1 MSDTPEAAGAEAAPA
16 VTVVPEGP
24 SPEQLE
30 RRAGIKR
37 ILEALLFSSD
47 KPIGTRQLAEAA
59 GAADGHEARSL
70 LKEMRDEY
78 DEQGRAFALEEVA
91 GGFQLM
97 SRPEFAPYISR
108 LHDSQQQESL
118 SKAALETLAI
128 VAYRQPITRAEIEDI
143 RGVQC
148 GPVLRGLVDRRL
160 LAGDGPQR
168 GAGPPAALRHHQP
181 VPAGLRPQLPERA
194 AEEAEARPAVS
205 AAAGGGRRSGGA
217 RCAGRA
223 I

>member
-1 MSDTPEAAGAEAAPA
+1 MSDTPEGASAD
-16 VTVVPEGP
+16 
-24 SPEQLE
+24 QLE

-47 KPIGTRQLAEAA
+47 RPVGTRQLAEAA

-70 LKEMRDEY
+70 LKEMQDEY
-78 DEQGRAFALEEVA
+78 DGQQRAFALEEVA

-97 SRPEFAPYISR
+97 SRPQFAPYISR

-160 LAGDGPQR
+160 LRVTGRSQELGRPLLYGTTSQFLQVFGLSSLSELPKKPKLGLPSVPKAEGP
-168 GAGPPAALRHHQP
+168 AGPA
-181 VPAGLRPQLPERA
+181 
-194 AEEAEARPAVS
+194 
-205 AAAGGGRRSGGA
+205 
-217 RCAGRA
+217 
-223 I
+223 

>member
-1 MSDTPEAAGAEAAPA
+1 MSDTPE
-16 VTVVPEGP
+16 
-24 SPEQLE
+24 SPNAEQLE
-30 RRAGIKR
+30 RLAGIKR

-47 KPIGTRQLAEAA
+47 RPVGTRQLAEAA

-70 LKEMRDEY
+70 LKEMQSEY

-97 SRPEFAPYISR
+97 SRPQFAPYISR

-160 LAGDGPQR
+160 LRVTGRSEELGRPLLYGTTSQFLQAFGLSSLSELPKKPKLAQPSAPRADGP
-168 GAGPPAALRHHQP
+168 AGPA
-181 VPAGLRPQLPERA
+181 
-194 AEEAEARPAVS
+194 
-205 AAAGGGRRSGGA
+205 
-217 RCAGRA
+217 
-223 I
+223 